1 MKKRS
6 PLLALLLA
14 ATLTFSVHAA
24 PLGHKLTAQ
33 QPRTPLPALSLIELD
48 GQPATLARL
57 RGKVAVINFWAV
69 WCQPCRQEMPALE
82 RLRKVLPE
90 VAVVAIAQDDE
101 AAKVRAFLQSLK
113 PAPGFDVLLDPDMSA
128 GGQAGVRGLPT
139 SLVLD
144 KQGRVA
150 YRALGG
156 REFDHPDII
165 KAIKQLLAE

>member
-1 MKKRS
+1 MRLF
-6 PLLALLLA
+6 LLALLGLAFLSPAHA
-14 ATLTFSVHAA
+14 AT
-24 PLGHKLTAQ
+24 LGHKLDAQ
-33 QPRTPLPALSLIELD
+33 TPRTPLPALSLIELD

-69 WCQPCRQEMPALE
+69 WCLPCRQEMPALE
-82 RLRKVLPE
+82 RLRKALPG

-101 AAKVRAFLQSLK
+101 PAKVKAFLQSLK

-128 GGQAGVRGLPT
+128 GNQAGVRGLPT

-144 KQGRVA
+144 KQGRIA
-150 YRALGG
+150 YRAMGG